1 VGNLLIAHCPCGFKH
16 SAGVGGGFL
25 NHDTIDNEPALCP
38 ACDNF
43 SIQNYIAKNHGCAK
57 CGSRVVF
64 YNDPSLMA
72 DPSKAVLP
80 GSPVALPDGLEPIH
94 YWAAQL
100 REHAFILPDT
110 EYLCPNCKQK
120 SMKFSCYGNWD

>member
-1 VGNLLIAHCPCGFKH
+1 MGNLLIAHCPCGFKH

-94 YWAAQL
+94 YWAAHFRIPIQN
-100 REHAFILPDT
+100 AVKIVGA
-110 EYLCPNCKQK
+110 
-120 SMKFSCYGNWD
+120 KFVRQFLGTVKIVNADE